1 MFSCEHSCPQN
12 ISPIALILLGR
23 CEGVQVKFFRNPGYM
38 ATDLHTG
45 NAEYW
50 LSQAYI
56 TCTPYK
62 VYSIIFGSGELGRNL
77 FCKYTVHVAVHI
89 CMYVPLTF
97 YVIRE
102 QKLCVACVFPALNA
116 ALLFLSAFTTTHSH
130 H

>member
-1 MFSCEHSCPQN
+1 MSSKYFSHCPNFIGQMGGCT
-12 ISPIALILLGR
+12 SQILL
-23 CEGVQVKFFRNPGYM
+23 

-62 VYSIIFGSGELGRNL
+62 VYSIIFGRGELGRNL
-77 FCKYTVHVAVHI
+77 FCKYTVHVAVYI

-102 QKLCVACVFPALNA
+102 QKLWVACVFPTLNA

>member
-1 MFSCEHSCPQN
+1 
-12 ISPIALILLGR
+12 
-23 CEGVQVKFFRNPGYM
+23 M

-102 QKLCVACVFPALNA
+102 QIVGGLCVSNFKCCSFVFVG
-116 ALLFLSAFTTTHSH
+116 FH
-130 H
+130 HNSFPSLTMA